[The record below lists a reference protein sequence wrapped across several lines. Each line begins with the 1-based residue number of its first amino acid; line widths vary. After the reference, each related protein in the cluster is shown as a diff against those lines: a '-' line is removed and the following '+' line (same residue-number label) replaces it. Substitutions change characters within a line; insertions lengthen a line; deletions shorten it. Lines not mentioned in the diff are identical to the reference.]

1 VNKGQRGGAKG
12 KTDSAHT
19 LIKYSVLVHTEPQAG
34 GYWAEV
40 EELPGCFASG
50 DTLDELDHD
59 VRDAIEGHIAALKE
73 QGKPIPEGRMVEDH
87 ETRRW
92 EVDIAVA

>member
-1 VNKGQRGGAKG
+1 MPNS
-12 KTDSAHT
+12 TDWRRYT
-19 LIKYSVLVHTEPQAG
+19 VIVHEEPEEDGG

-50 DTLDELDHD
+50 NTLDELDQD
-59 VRDAIEGHIAALKE
+59 IRGAIEAHIAALKE
-73 QGKPIPEGRMVEDH
+73 TGKPVPDGRLVQDH

>member
-1 VNKGQRGGAKG
+1 MKNSQDWHRYTV
-12 KTDSAHT
+12 
-19 LIKYSVLVHTEPQAG
+19 IVHEEPEEDGG

-40 EELPGCFASG
+40 EELPGCYASG

-73 QGKPIPEGRMVEDH
+73 QGKAIPEGRRVEDH
-87 ETRRW
+87 DTRRW

>member
-1 VNKGQRGGAKG
+1 MANSEDLRRYTV
-12 KTDSAHT
+12 
-19 LIKYSVLVHTEPQAG
+19 IVHQEPEEDGG

-59 VRDAIEGHIAALKE
+59 IKDAIEAHIAALKE
-73 QGKPIPEGRMVEDH
+73 VGNPVPEGRVVEDH

>member
-1 VNKGQRGGAKG
+1 MKNTMVTTRRYIALL
-12 KTDSAHT
+12 HE
-19 LIKYSVLVHTEPQAG
+19 EPEEDGG

-59 VRDAIEGHIAALKE
+59 VHDPIEGHIFALKG
-73 QGKPIPEGRMVEDH
+73 QGKSIPEGRMVEDH
-87 ETRRW
+87 DTRRW
-92 EVDIAVA
+92 EVDITVA

>member
-1 VNKGQRGGAKG
+1 MVTTRRYIARLH
-12 KTDSAHT
+12 D
-19 LIKYSVLVHTEPQAG
+19 EPNEDGG
-34 GYWAEV
+34 GYLAEV

-59 VRDAIEGHIAALKE
+59 VRDAIEGHIVALNE
-73 QGKPIPEGRMVEDH
+73 RGNSIPERRMVEDH